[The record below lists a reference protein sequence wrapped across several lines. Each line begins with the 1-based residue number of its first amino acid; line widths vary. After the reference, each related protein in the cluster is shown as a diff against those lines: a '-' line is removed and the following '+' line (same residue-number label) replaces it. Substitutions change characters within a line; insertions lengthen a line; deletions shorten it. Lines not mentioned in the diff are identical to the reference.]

1 MVSPLSFKLQYNF
14 VIINQK
20 LEEALS
26 METEWL
32 RTFIVAAKTENFRET
47 AEIRFITQSTVT
59 KHIQHLEKE
68 LQLSLFERQTKQ
80 VKLNYIGAHFL
91 RHAEKVVAT
100 IDEALHS
107 TQSLKSGFTSHLT
120 IGVAPQIANSTLP
133 AIIDHFQ
140 QQKPSIQLSIELLKS
155 NEIGEAV
162 YAGAVD
168 IGISKL
174 TSTRAIHMEML
185 AQEPLQLIVPIGKKF
200 TDPMK
205 LLQQETILTHEYAP
219 YWQEVQQ
226 VLQQLPSYK
235 SMQLNQTEVIKNF
248 VKQGLGIAFLPK
260 SVIEAA
266 YHGQLLH
273 SYSIKEFSHIV
284 SNTYFLAKYVTVD
297 IEAFLAVCYDIYNK
311 R

>member
-1 MVSPLSFKLQYNF
+1 
-14 VIINQK
+14 
-20 LEEALS
+20 

-32 RTFIVAAKTENFRET
+32 RTFIVAAETENFRET
-47 AEIRFITQSTVT
+47 AERLFITQSTVS
-59 KHIQHLEKE
+59 KHIQHLEKA
-68 LQLSLFERQTKQ
+68 LQTPLFERQAKH

-91 RHAEKVVAT
+91 RQAQKIVAT
-100 IDEALHS
+100 VDEAIYS
-107 TQSLKSGFTSHLT
+107 TQSLISGFTSTLT

-133 AIIDHFQ
+133 AIIDYFQ
-140 QQKPSIQLSIELLKS
+140 HQKPTIQLAIELLKS

-174 TSTRAIHMEML
+174 TSTRALHMEML

-200 TDPMK
+200 TDPMA
-205 LLQQETILTHEYAP
+205 LLQQETILIHEYAP

-226 VLQQLPSYK
+226 VLQQWPSYK

-266 YHGQLLH
+266 NHEQLLH
-273 SYSIKEFSHIV
+273 SCSVKEFSHIV
-284 SNTYFLAKYVTVD
+284 SNTYFLAKYMTTD
-297 IEAFLAVCYDIYNK
+297 IEVFLTVCHDIYNNK
-311 R
+311 

>member
-1 MVSPLSFKLQYNF
+1 
-14 VIINQK
+14 
-20 LEEALS
+20 

-32 RTFIVAAKTENFRET
+32 RTFIVAAETENFRET
-47 AEIRFITQSTVT
+47 AERCFITQSTVS

-68 LQLSLFERQTKQ
+68 LQTPLFERQAKH

-91 RHAEKVVAT
+91 QQAKEIVAT
-100 IDEALHS
+100 VDEALHS
-107 TQSLKSGFTSHLT
+107 TQSLKSGFTSKLT

-133 AIIDHFQ
+133 AVIGYFQ
-140 QQKPSIQLSIELLKS
+140 QQKPAIQLSIELLKS

-185 AQEPLQLIVPIGKKF
+185 AEEPLQLIVPIGKKF
-200 TDPMK
+200 TDPMT
-205 LLQQETILTHEYAP
+205 LLQQETILIHEYAP

-235 SMQLNQTEVIKNF
+235 SMQINQTEVIKNF

-260 SVIEAA
+260 SVIEAP
-266 YHGQLLH
+266 YQEQLLH
-273 SYSIKEFSHIV
+273 SYSVKEFSHIV
-284 SNTYFLAKYVTVD
+284 SNTYFLCKYVTAD
-297 IEAFLAVCYDIYNK
+297 IEAFLAVCYAIYKNN
-311 R
+311 